1 MFGRSRAFPESS
13 SYVLVKN
20 NSVFVKVTATNVQ
33 WIASSFRNVSII
45 YKKINVLL
53 SYGRK

>member
-20 NSVFVKVTATNVQ
+20 NSGFVKVTATNVQ